1 MSTLFEGTPRV
12 LQRVIILFKNLLIN
26 FFDTILTAWQLLS
39 YLLSDIIFRRLIRSN
54 KLRNVILTCTE
65 WTFYWFLD
73 FLTNLAFAF
82 FAVWRIPELFPY
94 GLLDD
99 FWAWWCTELFSNRF
113 LDAAL
118 WWVMFE
124 SLFAV
129 LIYWLVNLF
138 VYLRWDSD
146 LFLLWFFLL

>member
-1 MSTLFEGTPRV
+1 MSTFFEGTLRV

-26 FFDTILTAWQLLS
+26 FFDTIFTAWQLLS
-39 YLLSDIIFRRLIRSN
+39 YLLSDIIFWRLIRSN

-73 FLTNLAFAF
+73 LLTNLAFAF
-82 FAVWRIPELFPY
+82 FAVWRIPELFSY
-94 GLLDD
+94 GLFDE
-99 FWAWWCTELFSNRF
+99 FWTWWSTELFSNRF

-124 SLFAV
+124 SLLAV

-146 LFLLWFFLL
+146 LFLLWLFRL

>member
-1 MSTLFEGTPRV
+1 MSTLFEGTLGV

-39 YLLSDIIFRRLIRSN
+39 YLLSDIIFWRLIRSN

-73 FLTNLAFAF
+73 LLTNLAFAF
-82 FAVWRIPELFPY
+82 FAVWRIPELFSY
-94 GLLDD
+94 GL
-99 FWAWWCTELFSNRF
+99 FNEFRAWWSTELFSYRL
-113 LDAAL
+113 LDSAL

-129 LIYWLVNLF
+129 LIYWLVDLLVNLW
-138 VYLRWDSD
+138 WDSN
-146 LFLLWFFLL
+146 LFLLWFFWL